1 MSKLRLQPLLAAL
14 FLATLIA
21 GAMSSAHAQ
30 TQANGLQTGEAMFEV
45 LASEIALQRG
55 EAGLAY
61 NTYLEMARQYKDPR
75 LAQRAMEIAIA
86 GGSPD
91 LAMQAAKIWDE
102 LAPATDSKPKEVLV
116 TLLILSNRWSDAIK
130 PATELLRQQTP
141 AQQENTLLQLQ
152 ALLAKAKDESDAMRA
167 FYEIASTV
175 KISPKDPG
183 LLYTYA
189 MSAEKVGHI
198 DVMEKTLRDIL
209 RKNPNDVNSLNALGY
224 SLADRNVKLPEA
236 FALISKAH
244 QLSPKDGFIL
254 DSLGWVNFR
263 LGKNELALEQLQQA
277 FAIKPEADIAAHT
290 GEVLW
295 TMNRRSE
302 AEEMWR
308 QGQKLDANNPTLK
321 ETLKRFKHDWTRDD
335 QAAKG
340 SWDGRFAVKV
350 IGLTESQNQGG
361 SGGFTLTQDALKD
374 VLEIRS
380 PMGGSIAKI
389 TITPGEATLE
399 SDGKVVTAVDADT
412 LVQNTLG
419 LPLPAR
425 GLSNWLRGEVRPG
438 SEASIDRNARG
449 QVSKISQD
457 GWDLAYT
464 WSNANRLEKLN
475 MTRSTN
481 IGSID
486 IRLIFDRP
494 ND

>member
-1 MSKLRLQPLLAAL
+1 MSKFTLKPLFKGLFLAAL
-14 FLATLIA
+14 TGGVLSL
-21 GAMSSAHAQ
+21 SHAQ
-30 TQANGLQTGEAMFEV
+30 TQPNGMQTGEAIFEV

-55 EAGLAY
+55 EAGLAF
-61 NTYLEMARQYKDPR
+61 NTYLEMARRYKDPR

-91 LAMQAAKIWDE
+91 LAMQAAKTWDE
-102 LAPATDSKPKEVLV
+102 LSPVADSKPKEVLV
-116 TLLILSNRWSDAIK
+116 TLLILSNRWSEVVK
-130 PATELLRQQTP
+130 PATTLLRQQTP
-141 AQQENTLLQLQ
+141 EQQENTLLQLQ
-152 ALLAKAKDESDAMRA
+152 ALLAKAKDESDALRA

-175 KISPKDPG
+175 KIPPKDPG
-183 LLYTYA
+183 LQYTYA
-189 MSAEKVGHI
+189 MSAEKVGRI

-236 FALISKAH
+236 FLLISKAH

-263 LGKNELALEQLQQA
+263 LGKNELALEQLRQA
-277 FAIKPEADIAAHT
+277 FAIKPEADIAAHI

-295 TMNRRSE
+295 VMNRQAE

-321 ETLKRFKHDWTRDD
+321 ETLKRLKPDWTRDD
-335 QAAKG
+335 QVAKG

-361 SGGFTLTQDALKD
+361 SGGFTLTQEALKD
-374 VLEIRS
+374 VLEIRN

-389 TITPGEATLE
+389 TIMPGEAILE
-399 SDGKVVTAVDADT
+399 SDGKVVTAIDADT

-438 SEASIDRNARG
+438 SEASIDRNAQG

-457 GWDLAYT
+457 GWDLVYT
-464 WSNANRLEKLN
+464 WSNTNRLEKLI
-475 MTRSTN
+475 MTRSSN

-486 IRLIFDRP
+486 IRLVFDRP

>member
-1 MSKLRLQPLLAAL
+1 M
-14 FLATLIA
+14 
-21 GAMSSAHAQ
+21 
-30 TQANGLQTGEAMFEV
+30 
-45 LASEIALQRG
+45 
-55 EAGLAY
+55 
-61 NTYLEMARQYKDPR
+61 
-75 LAQRAMEIAIA
+75 
-86 GGSPD
+86 
-91 LAMQAAKIWDE
+91 
-102 LAPATDSKPKEVLV
+102 
-116 TLLILSNRWSDAIK
+116 
-130 PATELLRQQTP
+130 
-141 AQQENTLLQLQ
+141 
-152 ALLAKAKDESDAMRA
+152 
-167 FYEIASTV
+167 
-175 KISPKDPG
+175 
-183 LLYTYA
+183 
-189 MSAEKVGHI
+189 
-198 DVMEKTLRDIL
+198 
-209 RKNPNDVNSLNALGY
+209 NSLNALGY

-277 FAIKPEADIAAHT
+277 FAMKPEADIAAHT

-295 TMNRRSE
+295 VMNRRTE

-321 ETLKRFKHDWTRDD
+321 ETLKRFKPDWTRDD
-335 QAAKG
+335 QVAKG

-361 SGGFTLTQDALKD
+361 SGGFTLTQEALKD
-374 VLEIRS
+374 VLEIRN

-389 TITPGEATLE
+389 IITPGEATLE

-438 SEASIDRNARG
+438 SEASIDRNTKG

-457 GWDLAYT
+457 GWDLVYT
-464 WSNANRLEKLN
+464 WSDNNRLEKLT
-475 MTRSTN
+475 MIRSSN

-486 IRLIFDRP
+486 IRLVFDRP